1 MQRIFSAF
9 VVATALFAVGC
20 GAAAVNE
27 SPKHAGPQY
36 SPLKDPQVMTEH
48 ADAFAENGDFT
59 RAQQYY
65 SAAIAAGGKASV
77 IMPRLL
83 KACIASGDLRLA
95 TEYAE
100 QELSKNP
107 DDAHLRFV
115 TGALQA
121 QIGNRPAARRHLS
134 LAASQM
140 KQNAKVQF
148 VVATFFRDDLQ
159 DRGEADPY
167 FREYLRLAP
176 NGEHAAEA
184 RGSLMS
190 RFGTSEGKERIQ

>member
-9 VVATALFAVGC
+9 VVATALFAAGC
-20 GAAAVNE
+20 GATLNE
-27 SPKHAGPQY
+27 PTKHAGPRY
-36 SPLKDPQVMTEH
+36 SPLKDPSVMLEH
-48 ADAFAENGDFT
+48 ADAFAENGDYT

-65 SAAIAAGGKASV
+65 SAALAAGGKSNV
-77 IMPRLL
+77 IMPKLL

-121 QIGNRPAARRHLS
+121 QIGNRPVARRHLA

-140 KQNAKVQF
+140 RENAKVQF
-148 VVATFFRDDLQ
+148 VVATFFRDDMQ

-176 NGEHAAEA
+176 DGEHAAEA

-190 RFGTSEGKERIQ
+190 RFGTPEGEVRVQ

>member
-9 VVATALFAVGC
+9 VIGTALFAVGC
-20 GAAAVNE
+20 GATLNQ
-27 SPKHAGPQY
+27 PTKPAGPQY
-36 SPLKDPQVMTEH
+36 SPLKDPNAMIEH
-48 ADAFAENGDFT
+48 ADAFAEMGDYT

-65 SAAIAAGGKASV
+65 SAALAAGGKSSA
-77 IMPRLL
+77 IMPKLL

-100 QELSKNP
+100 QELARNP
-107 DDAHLRFV
+107 DDSKLRFV
-115 TGALQA
+115 AGALQA
-121 QIGNRPAARRHLS
+121 QIGNRPTARKHLS
-134 LAASQM
+134 QAAAQL

-148 VVATFFRDDLQ
+148 AVATFFRDDLQ

-167 FREYLRLAP
+167 FREYLRLDP

-184 RGSLMS
+184 RGSLM
-190 RFGTSEGKERIQ
+190 ERMQ